1 MAISAG
7 NYIIRSALDEDI
19 VLLTSAGS
27 TAKGAAIVSG
37 ALTEADNRC
46 YWKTAIVNTSYNQI
60 YNIKSG
66 TKTGYI
72 RVASATAGKPATQNA
87 YTAATGRWTAT
98 ASGNTMTVRGQSVS
112 TYYLTPY
119 GNANLY
125 LTVPEDGGQ
134 LYLSSLLDDTAS
146 QEFYFDATT
155 YVNTK
160 LATPT
165 ALTLWS
171 GQTYVTVTNS
181 LATSAYTQW
190 KSSSTAVVYEMRSRT
205 RRYDMDGVV
214 EDWGDWSDWTMIS
227 AAKRTS
233 GIMGT
238 STSVSLPAVDNS
250 SYSQA
255 DAQIEVRLT
264 SAKTT
269 GAYNKTGSVT
279 HGPAV
284 SGLIQK
290 LKLPTFSISAP
301 TCTKYGLKLTY
312 NSDYTIAGNTI
323 RIVSIADGAAELVS
337 NYILTNQDYQGDLL
351 IDWDAMTGIPSN
363 GDSIV
368 VTAQLIEN
376 NGIVSTTVS
385 ATLTVT
391 YDSEVGM
398 AFTPTYTQTDRM
410 SIEAALPAYD
420 SIECW
425 LRSKDIL
432 GNDVWMACDEIAAN
446 SGRAFEICPA
456 FGEAPTVMWI
466 VTHTSG
472 GNTQWGYK
480 VETLNAYNFSTLSY
494 VWNWVDDDK
503 VPHAFIMK
511 YRSGN
516 IVQPGD
522 TVTLPATKFI
532 TTGREYPIFRYTK
545 SISRTLDIEGA
556 ILNRETDQNAT
567 KADAE
572 LMVKADHAVYR
583 QPNGKWYRTA
593 IKGVSFTREMS
604 YYNIQIQQEAE
615 TR

>member
-7 NYIIRSALDEDI
+7 NYIIRSALDENI

-27 TAKGAAIVSG
+27 RSKGAAIVSG
-37 ALTEADNRC
+37 GLTEADNRC

-60 YNIKSG
+60 YNINSG
-66 TKTGYI
+66 SSKGYI
-72 RVASATAGKPATQNA
+72 RVASVSAGSPVTQNSYA
-87 YTAATGRWTAT
+87 AATGRWSAV

-112 TYYLTPY
+112 TYYLNPY
-119 GNANLY
+119 GDANLY

-134 LYLSSLLDDTAS
+134 LYLSALLSDTAA

-155 YVNTK
+155 YVNMK

-165 ALTLWS
+165 GLTLWS
-171 GQTYVTVTNS
+171 GNDYVVVSNNTSTTV
-181 LATSAYTQW
+181 YTQW

-214 EDWGDWSDWTMIS
+214 GDWDDWTGWNMVS
-227 AAKRTS
+227 AATRS
-233 GIMGT
+233 AGVMGT
-238 STSVSLPAVDNS
+238 STGVSIPAVDNS

-269 GAYNKTGSVT
+269 SVYNKTGSVT

-284 SGLIQK
+284 SGLIRK
-290 LKLPTFSISAP
+290 WKVPTFSISAP
-301 TCTKYGLKLTY
+301 LCTKYGLQLSYT
-312 NSDYTIAGNTI
+312 SDYTIAGNTI
-323 RIVSIADGAAELVS
+323 RIVSIMDGATELVS
-337 NYILTNQDYQGDLL
+337 NYILTNRDYTGTML

-368 VTAQLIEN
+368 VTAQLIES

-398 AFTPTYTQTDRM
+398 SFTPTYTNTNRM
-410 SIEAALPAYD
+410 SIKATLPAYD

-425 LRSKDIL
+425 LKSKDIT
-432 GNDVWMACDEIAAN
+432 GNDVWMACDEIAAS

-456 FGEAPTVMWI
+456 FGSTPVVMW
-466 VTHTSG
+466 VVSHTTG

-480 VETLNAYNFSTLSY
+480 VETLTSYNFSTLSY
-494 VWNWVDDDK
+494 VWNWVDDEK
-503 VPHAFIMK
+503 IPHAFIMK
-511 YRSGN
+511 YRAGN

-522 TVTLPATKFI
+522 TVTLPATKFV

-545 SISRTLDIEGA
+545 SVNRTLDIDGA

-572 LMVKADHAVYR
+572 LMAKADHTVYR
-583 QPNGKWYRTA
+583 QPNGKWYRAA
-593 IKGVSFTREMS
+593 IKTVSFTREMS
-604 YYNIQIQQEAE
+604 HYNIQIQQEAE